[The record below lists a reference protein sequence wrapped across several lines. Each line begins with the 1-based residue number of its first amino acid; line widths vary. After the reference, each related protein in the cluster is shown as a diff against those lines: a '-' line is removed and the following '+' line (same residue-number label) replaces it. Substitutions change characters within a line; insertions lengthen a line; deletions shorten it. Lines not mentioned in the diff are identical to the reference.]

1 MNIIEKNANDAQQAL
16 RHLEDRLK
24 NALAPLKDLAGTQ
37 VEVSEG
43 HCQQHGRFE
52 QRRRTLQVLPH
63 VQQETECPACLRA
76 KIAALAKRIASE
88 QQQNQAQLIKNL
100 LSQTGIPARFASA
113 SFDSYQPVN
122 AASQR
127 CHQVCQGYARQWPE
141 RLAQGGGLVMCGKPG
156 TGKNH
161 LAVAIAKHIISVHQ
175 ASVLLTSAL
184 RLTREVKST
193 WAKEA
198 TKTES
203 QVMKRVTGIDL
214 LIIDEIGVQFGSETE
229 KLILFDIINT
239 RYENMKPTLLL
250 SNLPVEALTH
260 YLGERVLDRMH
271 EGGGCT
277 LAFTW
282 ESYRTRAA

>member
-1 MNIIEKNANDAQQAL
+1 
-16 RHLEDRLK
+16 
-24 NALAPLKDLAGTQ
+24 
-37 VEVSEG
+37 
-43 HCQQHGRFE
+43 
-52 QRRRTLQVLPH
+52 
-63 VQQETECPACLRA
+63 
-76 KIAALAKRIASE
+76 
-88 QQQNQAQLIKNL
+88 
-100 LSQTGIPARFASA
+100 
-113 SFDSYQPVN
+113 
-122 AASQR
+122 
-127 CHQVCQGYARQWPE
+127 
-141 RLAQGGGLVMCGKPG
+141 
-156 TGKNH
+156 
-161 LAVAIAKHIISVHQ
+161 
-175 ASVLLTSAL
+175 LTSAL

-250 SNLPVEALTH
+250 SNLPQEALST